1 MKESCLIY
9 SGQYLL
15 NLYKTHLYNDD
26 KIMTFNKNEDLKD
39 FKFVGINC
47 FEEILNTSDFY
58 SFLNQSFP

>member
-9 SGQYLL
+9 NGDLL
-15 NLYKTHLYNDD
+15 NLFKTHLYSDD
-26 KIMTFNKNEDLKD
+26 KIMTFNKNEDLKN

-58 SFLNQSFP
+58 

>member
-9 SGQYLL
+9 NEDLL
-15 NLYKTHLYNDD
+15 NLFKTHLYSDD
-26 KIMTFNKNEDLKD
+26 KIMTFNKNEDLKN

-58 SFLNQSFP
+58 SF